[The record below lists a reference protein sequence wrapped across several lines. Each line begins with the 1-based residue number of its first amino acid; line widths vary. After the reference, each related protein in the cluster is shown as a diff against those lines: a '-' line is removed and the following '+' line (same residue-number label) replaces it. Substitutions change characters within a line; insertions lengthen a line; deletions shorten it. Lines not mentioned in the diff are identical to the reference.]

1 MVFNRLRCWLV
12 ARKFPDYRPQPV
24 TTASVMEWLR
34 PHNKAD
40 RKALLRILD
49 SLKYLTEEETKNT
62 LVNLNSALLRRLNGS
77 GVPAKDVIYVQV
89 HDAGSSSP
97 VMLNLLKD
105 FAHLQ
110 RLGCK
115 LIDSKDAT
123 GFDSLFKAMDAGAV
137 VYVDDFAGTGNQFC
151 SVRDVLAPL
160 IPTTFVE
167 FVIMPGMC
175 EEAYR
180 RISQRGIEAYTGFIH
195 SKADRPLDE
204 SSSILDGETRSRLR
218 RLCGNVFPPAGL
230 GYERIASHVVFYR
243 NAPNTI
249 PAILRGSRNQ
259 QPFPGLFPRTDDF
272 LPEVFAH
279 ASSPKAKAELF
290 KVREEA
296 ANALNL
302 SKKTDRRE
310 SQGEKMG

>member
-1 MVFNRLRCWLV
+1 VLHRFRCWQI
-12 ARKFPDYRPQPV
+12 ARRFPDYRPQPV

-34 PHNKAD
+34 PHHPDD
-40 RKALLRILD
+40 RAALMQLLD
-49 SLKYLTEEETKNT
+49 SLKYLTEEQTKATLLTLNT
-62 LVNLNSALLRRLNGS
+62 ALLQRLQGS
-77 GVPAKDVIYVQV
+77 GISPRDVIYVQV

-123 GFDSLFKAMDAGAV
+123 GFNKLFNTIDTGAV

-151 SVRDVLAPL
+151 GVRDILAQL

-195 SKADRPLDE
+195 AKADRPLDE
-204 SSSILDGETRSRLR
+204 SSGILAPTTRQRLR
-218 RLCGNVFPPAGL
+218 ELCGRVFPPVGL
-230 GYERIASHVVFYR
+230 GYEGIASHVVFYR

-259 QPFPGLFPRTDDF
+259 QPYRGLFPRTDDF
-272 LPEVFAH
+272 PPVAPDGEE
-279 ASSPKAKAELF
+279 SPKLKAELF
-290 KVREEA
+290 KVRDEA
-296 ANALNL
+296 SRAADSVRKNA
-302 SKKTDRRE
+302 
-310 SQGEKMG
+310 

>member
-1 MVFNRLRCWLV
+1 M
-12 ARKFPDYRPQPV
+12 D
-24 TTASVMEWLR
+24 WLR
-34 PHNKAD
+34 PHSREN
-40 RKALLRILD
+40 RNALLRFLG
-49 SLKYLTEEETKNT
+49 SLKYLTEEDTKRTLLRLNT
-62 LVNLNSALLRRLNGS
+62 ALLNRLQGS
-77 GVPAKDVIYVQV
+77 GIPPKDVIYVQV

-123 GFDSLFKAMDAGAV
+123 GLNKLFGSIDTGAV

-151 SVRDVLAPL
+151 GVRDVLSQL
-160 IPTTFVE
+160 IPTTFIE

-195 SKADRPLDE
+195 SRADRPLDQ
-204 SSSILDGETRSRLR
+204 SSGILDPGTRTRLR
-218 RLCGNVFPPAGL
+218 ELCGQVFPPVGL
-230 GYERIASHVVFYR
+230 GYEGVASHVVFYR

-249 PAILRGSRNQ
+249 PAVLRGSRNQ
-259 QPFPGLFPRTDDF
+259 KPYPGLFPRTDDF
-272 LPEVFAH
+272 PPDKFEPPK
-279 ASSPKAKAELF
+279 SPAAKRDLF
-290 KVREEA
+290 KVRDEASRA
-296 ANALNL
+296 ANSLKRDAHGTSEKGGGQAL
-302 SKKTDRRE
+302 DARHDG
-310 SQGEKMG
+310 Q

>member
-1 MVFNRLRCWLV
+1 M
-12 ARKFPDYRPQPV
+12 FPDYRPQPV

-34 PHNKAD
+34 PYRRGE
-40 RKALLRILD
+40 RKALIRILS
-49 SLKYLTEEETKNT
+49 SLRYLTEEETKKT
-62 LVNLNSALLRRLNGS
+62 LVTLNGALLRRLNGS
-77 GVPAKDVIYVQV
+77 GIAPKDVIYVQV

-105 FAHLQ
+105 FAHLE

-123 GFDSLFKAMDAGAV
+123 GFSKLFNTIESGAV

-151 SVRDVLAPL
+151 GVRDILAGL

-180 RISQRGIEAYTGFIH
+180 RIVQRGIEPYTGFIH

-204 SSSILDGETRSRLR
+204 SSGILDSRTRSLVRE
-218 RLCGNVFPPAGL
+218 LCRQVAPPVGL
-230 GYERIASHVVFYR
+230 GYKEIASHVVFYR

-249 PAILRGSRNQ
+249 PAVLRGSRGQ
-259 QPFPGLFPRTDDF
+259 HPYPGLFPRTDDF
-272 LPEVFAH
+272 PPEALEP
-279 ASSPKAKAELF
+279 AKSPKDKADLF
-290 KVREEA
+290 KVRDEA
-296 ANALNL
+296 SRAA
-302 SKKTDRRE
+302 E
-310 SQGEKMG
+310 SIKRNTQGK